1 MQNIVSVHIQ
11 ELPSCLPL
19 LQQIAPQLRLLLSVA
34 EISRSSAAR
43 TRSSKKVLEVWQ
55 RIMNWRKERRKRRKN
70 KNSGTEMNSCSSNY
84 GIDVLDLQGLEG
96 AKMGN
101 KNAIHHACAPQ
112 TMKLQFL
119 KEKNKE
125 TFFPAIHTIHENTR
139 KRFYSRFMK
148 S

>member
-1 MQNIVSVHIQ
+1 V
-11 ELPSCLPL
+11 
-19 LQQIAPQLRLLLSVA
+19 QQIAPQLRLLLSVP
-34 EISRSSAAR
+34 EISGSSAAC

-55 RIMNWRKERRKRRKN
+55 RIMNWRKERRKKRKN

-96 AKMGN
+96 SKRGN

-119 KEKNKE
+119 KEKKKRNI
-125 TFFPAIHTIHENTR
+125 FSCNT
-139 KRFYSRFMK
+139 YNP
-148 S
+148 